1 MSSPDGPGFF
11 ATDVSLQDKVAI
23 VTGSSRGIGR
33 AIAVE
38 LAREGCDVVV
48 NYLRDR
54 DAAEEVRAQIEA
66 LGRRAEVV
74 GADVSDLAQH
84 ETLVGTALD
93 AFGQID
99 ILVNNAGIVQIADVL
114 EEKVEDFD
122 AVIATNL
129 RAPHFLTQ
137 RVVNY
142 MIAERVRGCV
152 VYTLS
157 INATLASDNRPAYCV
172 SKAGLEM
179 SMRLFAGRAV
189 EHGIKINGVEVG
201 VTDTDLVRVR
211 IPDYEDAAG
220 KGYIMMVRPG
230 RPRDMALATIA
241 AMRLYETGAMIPAS
255 GGIMTQLLS
264 LRRMTELD
272 SKR

>member
-1 MSSPDGPGFF
+1 MSSPDDPGFF
-11 ATDVSLQDKVAI
+11 ATDVSLQNKVAI

-74 GADVSDLAQH
+74 GADVSDLAEH
-84 ETLVGTALD
+84 ETLVGAALD

-157 INATLASDNRPAYCV
+157 INATLASDNRPA
-172 SKAGLEM
+172 
-179 SMRLFAGRAV
+179 
-189 EHGIKINGVEVG
+189 
-201 VTDTDLVRVR
+201 
-211 IPDYEDAAG
+211 
-220 KGYIMMVRPG
+220 
-230 RPRDMALATIA
+230 
-241 AMRLYETGAMIPAS
+241 
-255 GGIMTQLLS
+255 
-264 LRRMTELD
+264 
-272 SKR
+272 